1 MIRIND
7 NMAGKVERKDAGSP
21 SLLQSCGCSEHE
33 GLVKARQEAFTEYLS
48 ARHTLNLCSEPEAAG
63 HNAAAET
70 FEAARAKLRVTQSTW
85 EAHVS
90 AHHMG

>member
-7 NMAGKVERKDAGSP
+7 NMAGKFERKAAGSP
-21 SLLQSCGCSEHE
+21 SLLQSCGCLELE
-33 GLVKARQEAFTEYLS
+33 GLAIARQEAFTQYLS
-48 ARHTLNLCSEPEAAG
+48 ARHTLALCSEPEAAG
-63 HNAAAET
+63 HTAAAKT
-70 FEAARAKLRVTQSTW
+70 FEAARTKLRVTQRTW